1 MITEARLRELVT
13 GGESLTVEF
22 KGESRRAL
30 SDREIYENVVG
41 LANSDGGVLL
51 VGIEDDGRITGAKPR
66 HGSSTDATRLQA
78 AIFNNTA
85 PPINTRMSPVQT
97 PDAEVIAIEV
107 DRYPEICATKS
118 GLCVRRVVGV
128 DGPTCVP
135 FLPHEHVSRRSDL
148 GLVDFSAQPCEG
160 TTFDDLD
167 PLEFERLRQTVVRL
181 HGDEALLELADRE
194 IVKALQLVE
203 TAEGR
208 PIPNIAGLLLLGRQ
222 EPLRRVM
229 PTHEA
234 AFQVLDRGLDVR
246 VNDFFRLPLLA
257 TIEEIQR
264 RFDARVE
271 EEEVMVGLY
280 RLPVP
285 EYGRIAFREAM
296 LNAILHRDYSQ
307 LGTVFI
313 QWHHDHLLITNPGGL
328 PDGITLDNI
337 LVHEPKPRNPRLYEA
352 AKRIGLVEKTGRGVD
367 KIFHDQLR
375 LGRPAPEYGRSDA
388 SGVRVV
394 FRGGAANLA
403 FARLVYEQHKEGRP
417 LELEDLLVLNL
428 LQSERRIDA
437 TAAAAATQ
445 KPEAEARA
453 TLERLCEAGLV
464 EARGEKR
471 GRVYLLSGATYKALG
486 LADAYVRVRG
496 FEPIQQEQMV
506 LQYIDAHGKITR
518 SEVAGLCRISVYQAT
533 RLLARMRERGLV
545 RMEGRSPRA
554 AFYVRTA
561 E

>member
-85 PPINTRMSPVQT
+85 PPINTRISPVQT

-453 TLERLCEAGLV
+453 TLERLCEAGLLD
-464 EARGEKR
+464 ARGEKR
-471 GRVYLLSGATYKALG
+471 GRVYLLSGATYNALG